1 MNTQQLLDLKR
12 EIDKARDTATEL
24 TGRKKQLMETLEKDW
39 DCTTILQAEKK
50 SEKIAKEIDQLNQQI
65 KESAEEL
72 EEKYLSNE

>member
-65 KESAEEL
+65 KEGTEEL

>member
-39 DCTTILQAEKK
+39 DCTTLSQAEKK